1 MVLREREVGDIVVRL
16 EVVEAPFDL
25 CEPFY
30 RVSVTLKS
38 GTEMSYDTVDK
49 ENALWQYESF
59 SDRATEEALLATGYL
74 P

>member
-1 MVLREREVGDIVVRL
+1 MVLREREVGDAIVSL
-16 EVVEAPFDL
+16 EVVQAPYDL

-30 RVSVTLKS
+30 RVTVTLKS
-38 GTEMSYDTVDK
+38 GTKMSYDTIDK
-49 ENALWQYESF
+49 ENAEWQYESF